1 LAQDRSLR
9 SFHIEAVFTSED
21 PMPGLVEFALI
32 RYLTVKRGV

>member
-21 PMPGLVEFALI
+21 PMSGLVEFALI
-32 RYLTVKRGV
+32 RYLTVKRGF